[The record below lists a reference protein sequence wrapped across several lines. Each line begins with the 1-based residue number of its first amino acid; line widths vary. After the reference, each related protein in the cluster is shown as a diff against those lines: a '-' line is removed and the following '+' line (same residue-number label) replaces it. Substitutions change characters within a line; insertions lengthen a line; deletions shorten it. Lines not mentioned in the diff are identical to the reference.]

1 MKLKFALLLL
11 LSFVSLNA
19 QKKWSLQECINH
31 AQKNNISI
39 QQQELSKNLAK
50 EDILSA
56 RGNFY
61 PSLNAS
67 ASQNFNFGSYIDN
80 YGGRVSRDSRGNSF
94 NLSSG
99 VLLFNGKKNQYLLQ
113 QAKKNL
119 ELANLITSESKNN
132 IMLLV
137 VNEYLNVLLN
147 KESLKIA
154 EDQVN
159 ITKKQVEKSKKLI
172 EAGVKPK
179 ATLLEAEATLA
190 NNKQQVVVAKNN
202 LELSLLSLAQ
212 LIQAPYK
219 NFNVEEVNITINTA
233 TLTYK
238 NTDKIFEK
246 ALSILPEI
254 KGATASIEMAK
265 LNLKMAKTGYL
276 PNLSLNGGIGTSY
289 QHNIGSK
296 DVRLIID
303 PKTNKTVAVPNGFG
317 KQLENNLGYNVGLS
331 LSIPIFNRFQN
342 KIAVNKAKI
351 NNQKAEL
358 QLAEKKI
365 KLKEAIEKAYANA
378 KAALNQYLSAEKSLQ
393 SQEESF
399 KNAQNS
405 FDAGVLTSFDFEQIR
420 GRLVN
425 AKSSMI
431 NAKYNY
437 VFRTKLLE
445 YYLGIPIE
453 IK

>member
-1 MKLKFALLLL
+1 MKLKLALLLF
-11 LSFVSLNA
+11 LSFMGLNA
-19 QKKWSLQECINH
+19 QKKWSLQECVNH

-56 RGNFY
+56 KGNFY

-99 VLLFNGKKNQYLLQ
+99 VLLFNGKRNQYLLQ

-119 ELANLITSESKNN
+119 ELASLITNESKNN

-159 ITKKQVEKSKKLI
+159 ITKNQVEKSKKLI

-190 NNKQQVVVAKNN
+190 NNKQQAVVAKNN

-212 LIQAPYK
+212 LIQTSYK
-219 NFNVEEVNITINTA
+219 NFDIEDVNITINTA

-238 NTDKIFEK
+238 DTDKIFEK

-254 KGATASIEMAK
+254 KGATTSIEMAK

-317 KQLENNLGYNVGLS
+317 KQLEDNLGYNVGLS

-342 KIAVNKAKI
+342 KVAVNKAKI
-351 NNQKAEL
+351 NSEKAEL
-358 QLAEKKI
+358 QLVEKKT

-378 KAALNQYLSAEKSLQ
+378 KAALNQYLSAKKSLQ

-405 FDAGVLTSFDFEQIR
+405 FDAGILTSFDFEQIR